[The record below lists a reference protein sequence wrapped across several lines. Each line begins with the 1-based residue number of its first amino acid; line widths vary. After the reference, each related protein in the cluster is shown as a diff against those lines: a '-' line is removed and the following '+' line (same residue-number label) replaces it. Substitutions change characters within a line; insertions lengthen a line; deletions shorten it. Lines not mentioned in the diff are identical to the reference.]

1 MGLQTPLHDVS
12 LSDRYDLTKHSVLL
26 SGTQALV
33 RATLMQRA
41 RDAAAGLNTAAYV
54 SGYRGSPLGSVDA
67 TFEKAASLLEPAQI
81 KFQAGLNE
89 DIAATAI
96 WGTQQAELRGEGLYD
111 GVFGFWYGKGPG
123 VDRSGD
129 VFRHANLAGTSAQ
142 GGVLVAA
149 GDDHTCESS
158 TTCHQSELALID
170 AMIPILSPA
179 GVQELLDYAVHG
191 WAMSRFSGC
200 WVGLKSVKDTIE
212 ATAVVDGNVN
222 RVTVVRP
229 VPSNLPIGGL
239 NIRLGDTP
247 QDQEARLHEF
257 KLPAAQA
264 YARANRLDNRV
275 HGNTAAK
282 VGIVSSGKSWLDT
295 VHALDMLGLDDAALQ
310 GLGLTTYK
318 VGLVWPLDRE
328 SFYDWAKSLDAIIV
342 VEEKRPVLEPQ
353 LRDTIATGTKILGA
367 HDLDRDVLF
376 PAKMDLNPAQ
386 IAQGLDRALAQ
397 IGVDTTALRPVLARL
412 AKLAPE
418 VGQAD
423 LIERKP
429 WFCAGCPHSTSTK
442 IPDGARAYAGI
453 GCHYMAQW
461 MDRET
466 SGHTHMGGEGAN
478 WIGESLFSSRDH
490 VFQNM
495 GDGTYNH
502 SGSLAIKAAVYSG
515 ANITYKILYN
525 DAVAMT
531 GGQTHEGAMSPNQI
545 AAELLAFGVR
555 KVVAV
560 VDEKEVTPRLPAGVS
575 VFERAD
581 LQVVQRDLQATRGV
595 TAILYIQTCAAEKR
609 RRRKRGQFPDPD
621 QRVFINPAVCEGCG
635 DCGKASNCV
644 AILPLETPFGRK
656 RQIDQSNCNKDFSCL
671 KGFCPSFVTVSGAKP
686 KVQAVSDAVLPDL
699 PDPVLPDL
707 TGVWSLLIT
716 GIGGTGVVTVG
727 ALITMAA
734 HLEGKG
740 AAELQMAGLAQKGGA
755 VSIHCRIAPEPG
767 DIKATRLATGEAN
780 AIICG
785 DMVVGASQKSLALM
799 AAGKTRALVNIH
811 EAMTGQFTQ
820 DGGFRLPGEGLLERI
835 TSRLG
840 VDAVVSLNAVA
851 ASEKH
856 LGNTIYSNV
865 LLLGAAWQAG
875 MIPVGEAALRKA
887 ITLNG
892 TGVDGNLRAFE
903 IGRWLIAF
911 PTQSIPPNDV
921 KLGDPEGRIAELADY
936 LVEYQGPKLKARF
949 MDLVQRA
956 KVAEQEQN
964 LDGFALAVAESYW
977 KLLSYKDEYEVARL
991 HSRFLDDALQKE
1003 FVSVQHMSFHLAPP
1017 ILARKDAFGQP
1028 KKIAFGPWIRPVF
1041 RGLAKLKWLRG
1052 TAFDLFGYTTERQL
1066 ERHLA
1071 REFEGD
1077 ISKIIPILSLETA
1090 KSATSFANLPQTIKG
1105 FGHVKLGN
1113 AKKAQQERIRL
1124 LMLMGLGLSSNEI

>member
-12 LSDRYDLTKHSVLL
+12 LSDRYNLSKQSVLL

-41 RDAAAGLNTAAYV
+41 RDVAAGLNTAAYV

-179 GVQELLDYAVHG
+179 GVQELLDFAVHG

-239 NIRLGDTP
+239 SIRLGDTP
-247 QDQEARLHEF
+247 QDQEARLHQF

-367 HDLDRDVLF
+367 HDLDGDVLF

-397 IGVDTTALRPVLARL
+397 IGVDTTALRPVLDRL

-418 VGQAD
+418 VGLAD

-581 LQVVQRDLQATRGV
+581 LQVVQRDLQATKGV

-686 KVQAVSDAVLPDL
+686 KVQTVSDAVLPDL
-699 PDPVLPDL
+699 PDPILPDL

-755 VSIHCRIAPEPG
+755 VSIHCRIAPKPG
-767 DIKATRLATGEAN
+767 DIKATRLTTGEAN

-799 AAGKTRALVNIH
+799 AAGKTRALVNSH
-811 EAMTGQFTQ
+811 ETMTGQFTQ

-840 VDAVVSLNAVA
+840 ADTVVPLNAVA
-851 ASEKH
+851 ASETH

-887 ITLNG
+887 IELNG
-892 TGVDGNLRAFE
+892 AGVEGNLRAFD

-911 PTQSIPPNDV
+911 PPQLIPPNDV
-921 KLGDPEGRIAELADY
+921 KVVEPENRIAELADY

-949 MDLVQRA
+949 LDLVQRA

-1003 FVSVQHMSFHLAPP
+1003 FASVQHMKFHLAPP

-1028 KKIAFGPWIRPVF
+1028 KKMAFGPWIRPVF

-1052 TAFDLFGYTTERQL
+1052 TAFDLFGYTAERQL
-1066 ERHLA
+1066 ERHHA

-1077 ISKIIPILSLETA
+1077 ISKIIPILSLETVEL
-1090 KSATSFANLPQTIKG
+1090 ATAFANLPQMVKG

-1113 AKKAQQERIRL
+1113 AKKAQQERKRL
-1124 LMLMGLGLSSNEI
+1124 LMGLGLSSN

>member
-1 MGLQTPLHDVS
+1 M
-12 LSDRYDLTKHSVLL
+12 LL
-26 SGTQALV
+26 RRAATFALV
-33 RATLMQRA
+33 
-41 RDAAAGLNTAAYV
+41 N
-54 SGYRGSPLGSVDA
+54 
-67 TFEKAASLLEPAQI
+67 
-81 KFQAGLNE
+81 
-89 DIAATAI
+89 
-96 WGTQQAELRGEGLYD
+96 D
-111 GVFGFWYGKGPG
+111 G
-123 VDRSGD
+123 
-129 VFRHANLAGTSAQ
+129 
-142 GGVLVAA
+142 
-149 GDDHTCESS
+149 
-158 TTCHQSELALID
+158 
-170 AMIPILSPA
+170 
-179 GVQELLDYAVHG
+179 
-191 WAMSRFSGC
+191 
-200 WVGLKSVKDTIE
+200 
-212 ATAVVDGNVN
+212 
-222 RVTVVRP
+222 
-229 VPSNLPIGGL
+229 
-239 NIRLGDTP
+239 
-247 QDQEARLHEF
+247 
-257 KLPAAQA
+257 
-264 YARANRLDNRV
+264 
-275 HGNTAAK
+275 
-282 VGIVSSGKSWLDT
+282 
-295 VHALDMLGLDDAALQ
+295 
-310 GLGLTTYK
+310 
-318 VGLVWPLDRE
+318 
-328 SFYDWAKSLDAIIV
+328 
-342 VEEKRPVLEPQ
+342 
-353 LRDTIATGTKILGA
+353 
-367 HDLDRDVLF
+367 
-376 PAKMDLNPAQ
+376 
-386 IAQGLDRALAQ
+386 
-397 IGVDTTALRPVLARL
+397 
-412 AKLAPE
+412 
-418 VGQAD
+418 
-423 LIERKP
+423 
-429 WFCAGCPHSTSTK
+429 
-442 IPDGARAYAGI
+442 
-453 GCHYMAQW
+453 
-461 MDRET
+461 
-466 SGHTHMGGEGAN
+466 THMGGEGAN

-581 LQVVQRDLQATRGV
+581 LQVVQRDLQAIKGV

-686 KVQAVSDAVLPDL
+686 KVQAVSDGVLPDL

-755 VSIHCRIAPEPG
+755 VSIHCRIAPTPG
-767 DIKATRLATGEAN
+767 DIKATRLTTGEAN

-799 AAGKTRALVNIH
+799 AAGKTRALVNSH
-811 EAMTGQFTQ
+811 KTMTGQFTQ
-820 DGGFRLPGEGLLERI
+820 DGGFHLPSEGLLECI

-840 VDAVVSLNAVA
+840 ADAVVPLNAVA
-851 ASEKH
+851 ASETH

-887 ITLNG
+887 IELNG
-892 TGVDGNLRAFE
+892 AGVEGNLRAFE

-921 KLGDPEGRIAELADY
+921 KVLESEGRIAELADY
-936 LVEYQGPKLKARF
+936 LVEYQGSKLKARF

-1003 FVSVQHMSFHLAPP
+1003 FASVQHMKFHLAPP

-1028 KKIAFGPWIRPVF
+1028 RKIAFGSWIRPVF

-1052 TAFDLFGYTTERQL
+1052 TVFDLFGYTAERQL
-1066 ERHLA
+1066 ERHLV
-1071 REFEGD
+1071 REFEDD
-1077 ISKIIPILSLETA
+1077 ISQIIPVLSLETA
-1090 KSATSFANLPQTIKG
+1090 ELATIFANLPQTIKG

-1113 AKKAQQERIRL
+1113 AKKAQQERKRL
-1124 LMLMGLGLSSNEI
+1124 LMGLGLSSN